1 MSNKNIGII
10 VGSLRRGSFCR
21 SIAKAAASLAPEGLS
36 FHFIEIG
43 DLPMFNQDFDD
54 DGNTP
59 ESWTKFRSEIK
70 ELDGFLFVT
79 PEYNRSMPAALK
91 NALDIASRPYGSNVW
106 SGKPGAV
113 ISATPGNLGAFGAN
127 HHLRQVMTILNILP
141 LQQPEAYL
149 SNVAALLDENG
160 ELTDESTR
168 NFIKDFMESFSRW
181 INTVSAS

>member
-21 SIAKAAASLAPEGLS
+21 SVAKAAASLAPEGLS
-36 FHFIEIG
+36 FQFIEIG

-59 ESWTKFRSEIK
+59 EAWTKFRSQVK
-70 ELDGFLFVT
+70 EADGFLFVT
-79 PEYNRSMPAALK
+79 PEYNRSMPAVLK
-91 NALDIASRPYGSNVW
+91 NALDVASRPYGSNAW

-113 ISATPGNLGAFGAN
+113 ISATPGTLGAFGAN
-127 HHLRQVMTILNILP
+127 HHLRQVMMFLNILP

-149 SNVAALLDENG
+149 ANVAALLDENG
-160 ELTDESTR
+160 ELTDERPRSCL
-168 NFIKDFMESFSRW
+168 KDFMAAFSSW
-181 INTVSAS
+181 VDTVSGS